1 MASGFDST
9 AVQLTQK
16 STTHSNTHI
25 QTDAVLQQRQP
36 DTPGQPATITS
47 NQTSYNTDE
56 ITSKQ
61 HTTEKQ
67 NEWQEV
73 KSKNK
78 RLRSSPEDNNIRR
91 NSKQTRIADYW
102 LSAPVSVANEYKY
115 LDNQESEESESI
127 DTVKPIKTPIF
138 ISRVNNISPLLNM
151 LNLITKDNY
160 TFKVQ
165 NQEQVKVQAKTI
177 EAYDVIIKSLKEKNT
192 EYHTYQKNK
201 RNPLE

>member
-9 AVQLTQK
+9 VVQLTQT
-16 STTHSNTHI
+16 STTHGNTHM
-25 QTDAVLQQRQP
+25 QTDAASQQRQP

-47 NQTSYNTDE
+47 NQASYNNDE

-73 KSKNK
+73 KNKNK

-102 LSAPVSVANEYKY
+102 RQSV
-115 LDNQESEESESI
+115 
-127 DTVKPIKTPIF
+127 
-138 ISRVNNISPLLNM
+138 
-151 LNLITKDNY
+151 
-160 TFKVQ
+160 
-165 NQEQVKVQAKTI
+165 
-177 EAYDVIIKSLKEKNT
+177 
-192 EYHTYQKNK
+192 
-201 RNPLE
+201 